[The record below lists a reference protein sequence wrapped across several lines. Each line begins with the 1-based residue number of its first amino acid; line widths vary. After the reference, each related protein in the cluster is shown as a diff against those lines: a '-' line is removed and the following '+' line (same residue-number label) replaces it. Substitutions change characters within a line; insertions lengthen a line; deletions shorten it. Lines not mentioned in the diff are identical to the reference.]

1 MDELRKLLLT
11 GVAATA
17 IGAGVFA
24 LPPTRAVKHAA
35 ARTSVA
41 AAGSSASHSTKLQ
54 SPPPRSSTKI
64 KNRVSG
70 FTAAGARRAEI
81 AGEAAANIVVIPRDW
96 KSRYPFSNRFAPSY
110 AKGSVQT
117 SAAASHVIDLAATRF
132 TTDNLVTRDAT
143 GARAFADPDLRSFH
157 PQLVS
162 RPFELSDP
170 DFFIVQ
176 ANDPAAQTT
185 LRAWLESQGMSIIDY
200 LPDTAYLVRLSRGD
214 LARVQQRTDVFWVG
228 LYQPAY
234 RIDPKLD
241 YVIEA
246 DPVHE
251 LKMQALFDAA
261 INPDL
266 SALHGKVSARGLTV
280 AASARRQR
288 DQKVRVTGQAIKAR
302 DLATLPGALWVE
314 RFVDPELHNDV
325 ARSSANIV
333 TGRGAQSGPM
343 MDVEDVWAR
352 GIRGEG
358 QIASAA
364 DTGLST
370 GSLATLHGDFGQ
382 QSSGTNPMRVI
393 KGYALGRT
401 TWSDPETGGGGHGTH
416 TSGSIVG
423 NGFNSGSNP
432 SGNAF
437 TTGHA
442 GTAPKAQFVF
452 QSIMDSN
459 GGLGG
464 LPTNLNDL
472 FINPYNDGAR
482 VHSNSWGSD
491 ANGQYTADSQ
501 EVDQFIQSHP
511 DMVITF
517 SAGNSGQDGKQ
528 VNFIGQCGSAGFP
541 IDGIIDQDSMG
552 APATAKNCI
561 TVGASENYRP
571 AYAYEY
577 PFNTCAA
584 TNNTW
589 GWFNGCSYSVN
600 PIFSDKMAD
609 HADGLAPFSSRGP
622 TDDGRIKP
630 DLVAPGTGIVST
642 RTNQSQSTTAVA
654 GWGTCGLS
662 ATEKTYYNSEGGT
675 SMANPLTAGA
685 AVLVRQYYVDGWH
698 PNHTAVTNAGATA
711 GSGFSPSAALVKAT
725 LINGAWDLTPGQ
737 YGTGT
742 TKEVAAG
749 WDSGKTLPNNAAGF
763 GRVDLEHSLFPGAG
777 WGDDAGRR
785 MEVHDVAAGMT
796 TGTSTSYSFNVTGA
810 ANPLVVTLAWSDPSA
825 ASGAGIKLVNNLD
838 LIVTSPT
845 GARYYS
851 NGLDKTAGADDTIN
865 NVEQVKVSSPA
876 TGAWTVQIRGT
887 NVPGN
892 AVVGSNSQAYAL
904 VMSGIA
910 GAVVPDVAAPVTAVT
925 SPLAGSTVTG
935 TISVTADA
943 TDDRGVTRVEFYL
956 DGALQSTDTSAPY
969 SWSWNSVT
977 SANGPHDLQ
986 SRAYDAAGNSGSSA
1000 IVSVTTSNDT
1010 VAPSTSITSPASGA
1024 TVSGTVAVNAEATDD
1039 VGVARVEIYLDGALK
1054 QTCTASPCSWSWNT
1068 AASSN
1073 GSHNLQSKAFD
1084 AAGNNGNSATVTV
1097 TANNVDAQPPTAPAN
1112 LVATGGKKRVD
1123 LTWTASTDNIG
1134 VTGYRVYRATAAA
1147 GPFTQIATTT
1157 TTSYGDNGLAMRVTF
1172 YYYVVATD
1180 AAGNVSPASN
1190 TDSAT
1195 TR

>member
-1 MDELRKLLLT
+1 MHKLRKLLLT

-24 LPPTRAVKHAA
+24 LPPTRAVKPA
-35 ARTSVA
+35 ARRTGVA
-41 AAGSSASHSTKLQ
+41 AAGSSASLSKQT
-54 SPPPRSSTKI
+54 PPLRTPTKI
-64 KNRVSG
+64 KAPSSG
-70 FTAAGARRAEI
+70 FTAAAARRVEVV
-81 AGEAAANIVVIPRDW
+81 GEASPGVVVIPRDW
-96 KSRYPFSNRFAPSY
+96 KAQYPFSSRFTAAY
-110 AKGSVQT
+110 GKGTVQAFAT
-117 SAAASHVIDLAATRF
+117 ASHVIDLAATRF
-132 TTDNLVTRDAT
+132 TTDSLVTRDAS
-143 GARAFADPDLRSFH
+143 GARTFADPDLRSFN
-157 PQLVS
+157 PQLVRS
-162 RPFELSDP
+162 AFELSDP

-176 ANDPAAQTT
+176 ANDPAAQSS
-185 LRAWLESQGMSIIDY
+185 LRAWLESQGMSIIDF
-200 LPDTAYLVRLSRGD
+200 LPETAYLVRLSRGE
-214 LARVQQRTDVFWVG
+214 LARVQARSEVFWVG

-241 YVIEA
+241 FVIEA
-246 DPVHE
+246 DPAHE
-251 LKMQALFDAA
+251 LKMQALFDAT

-266 SALHGKVSARGLTV
+266 NTLHGKVAARGV
-280 AASARRQR
+280 AVSASARRQR
-288 DQKVRVTGQAIKAR
+288 DQKVRVSGQAIKAR
-302 DLATLPGALWVE
+302 DLALIPGALWVE

-325 ARSSANIV
+325 ARTSSNVA
-333 TGRGAQSGPM
+333 TGRGAQSGPV

-370 GSLATLHGDFGQ
+370 GTFTTLHSDFGQ
-382 QSSGTNPMRVI
+382 QGSGTNPMRVI

-401 TWSDPETGGGGHGTH
+401 TWSDPESGGGGHGTH

-423 NGFNSGSNP
+423 NGFNSGASPGSN
-432 SGNAF
+432 SF

-442 GTAPKAQFVF
+442 GIAPKAQFVF
-452 QSIMDSN
+452 QSVMDSN

-528 VNFIGQCGSAGFP
+528 VNFIGQCGTAGFP
-541 IDGIIDQDSMG
+541 IDGIVDQDSMG

-561 TVGASENYRP
+561 TVGATENYRP
-571 AYAYEY
+571 TYAYEY
-577 PFNTCAA
+577 PVNTCTA

-589 GWFNGCSYSVN
+589 GWFNSCQYSVN
-600 PIFSDKMAD
+600 PIYSDKLAD
-609 HADGLAPFSSRGP
+609 HADGLAAFSSRGP

-630 DLVAPGTGIVST
+630 DVVAPGTGIVST
-642 RTNQSQSTTAVA
+642 RTNQSQSTTATA

-662 ATEKTYYNSEGGT
+662 AAEKTAYNSEGGT

-698 PNHTAVTNAGATA
+698 ANHTAVTNAGPSA
-711 GSGFSPSAALVKAT
+711 GGFAPSAALVKAT
-725 LINGAWDLTPGQ
+725 LINGAWDLSPGQ

-742 TKEVAAG
+742 TKESAPS

-777 WGDDAGRR
+777 WGDDAGRVI
-785 MEVHDVAAGMT
+785 EVHDVTAGMT
-796 TGTSTSYSFNVTGA
+796 TGASAPYTFNVTGS
-810 ANPLVVTLAWSDPSA
+810 ANPLIITLAWSDPYA
-825 ASGAGIKLVNNLD
+825 ASGAGTKLVNNLD

-845 GARYYS
+845 GVRYYS
-851 NGLDKTAGADDTIN
+851 NGLDKTAGADDTVN
-865 NVEQVKVSSPA
+865 NVEQVKVTSPA
-876 TGAWTVQIRGT
+876 TGAWTVQVRGT

-892 AVVGSNSQAYAL
+892 AVAGSNSQTYAL

-910 GAVVPDVAAPVTAVT
+910 GATIPDTSAPVTSIT
-925 SPLAGSTVTG
+925 SPIPGAVITG
-935 TISVTADA
+935 TTNVTATA

-956 DGALQSTDTSAPY
+956 DGALQSTDSSAPY
-969 SWSWNSVT
+969 AWSWNSAT
-977 SANGPHDLQ
+977 SANGAHTLQ
-986 SRAYDAAGNSGSSA
+986 SKAFDAAGNSGSST
-1000 IVSVTTSNDT
+1000 VVDVTTSNDT
-1010 VAPSTSITSPASGA
+1010 VAPTTSITSPASGS
-1024 TVSGTVAVNAEATDD
+1024 TVSGVVAVNADASDD
-1039 VGVARVEIYLDGALK
+1039 VGVARIEIYLDGAIK
-1054 QTCTASPCSWSWNT
+1054 QTCAASTCSWSWNT

-1073 GSHNLQSKAFD
+1073 GAHTLQSKAFD
-1084 AAGNNGNSATVTV
+1084 AANNVGNSATVSVTV
-1097 TANNVDAQPPTAPAN
+1097 SNVDSQAPTAPGS
-1112 LVATGGKKRVD
+1112 LVASGGKKRVD
-1123 LTWTASTDNIG
+1123 LTWNASADNVG
-1134 VTGYRVYRATAAA
+1134 VSSYRVYRADAAA
-1147 GPFTQIATTT
+1147 GPFTQVGT
-1157 TTSYGDNGLAMRVTF
+1157 TTSTSFGEGGLAMRVMY
-1172 YYYVVATD
+1172 YYYVVAVD
-1180 AAGNVSPASN
+1180 AAGNVSAASN
-1190 TDSAT
+1190 TASAT